1 MTKIAFGIETSCD
14 ETSVAILTDNSQI
27 LSHIT
32 INQKNHR
39 KFGGVVPELASR
51 SHLQILQLI
60 IPKALKESKINISDV
75 DIFCSTCG
83 PGLIGGLLV
92 GSTVGKSLAL
102 ANKKP
107 FYPINHLEGHILST
121 LLEKKA
127 KYPNITFLLT
137 GGHTQIYYVKS
148 FNNYKIIGE
157 TVDDAIGECFDKV
170 AKLLKLEY
178 PGGPIIEK
186 LSLKKGTERYDLPH
200 PLEFQKNFNFSF
212 SGIKT
217 AVNILIKKEKKITQQ
232 TKINI
237 AKSFQEKIV
246 EILVKKLKYIFN
258 DNKYSDEIK
267 EIALVGGV
275 ASNKHIRESFATI
288 CLNKKISL
296 ITPSTKF
303 CGDNAAMIALTGLKK
318 LEFKIKPN
326 INFRANPRL
335 EI

>member
-1 MTKIAFGIETSCD
+1 MTKIALGIETSCD
-14 ETSVAILTDNSQI
+14 ETSVAILTDNYKL

-39 KFGGVVPELASR
+39 DFGGVVPELASR

-60 IPKALKESKINISDV
+60 IPQALRESKLDISDI

-92 GSTVGKSLAL
+92 GSTIGKSLAL

-107 FYPINHLEGHILST
+107 FYPINHLEGHILSP
-121 LLEKKA
+121 LLEKKV

-157 TVDDAIGECFDKV
+157 TIDDAIGECFDKV
-170 AKLLKLEY
+170 AKLLNLEY
-178 PGGPIIEK
+178 PGGPLIEK
-186 LSLKKGTERYDLPH
+186 LSLKKTSKTYDLPH
-200 PLEFQKNFNFSF
+200 PLEFKKNLNFSF

-237 AKSFQEKIV
+237 ASSFQEKIV
-246 EILVKKLKYIFN
+246 EILLKKLKYIF
-258 DNKYSDEIK
+258 DNNEFSNEIK
-267 EIALVGGV
+267 EISVVGGV
-275 ASNKHIRESFATI
+275 AANKYIRKSFKKI
-288 CLNKKISL
+288 CLNNKISL
-296 ITPSTKF
+296 ITPSIKF

-318 LEFKIKPN
+318 LEFNIKPN

>member
-14 ETSVAILTDNSQI
+14 ETSVAVMNNNYQL

-39 KFGGVVPELASR
+39 DFGGVVPELASR

-60 IPKALKESKINISDV
+60 IPKALKESNINISDV

-92 GSTVGKSLAL
+92 GSTIGKSMAL

-107 FYPINHLEGHILST
+107 FYPINHLEGHILSPQ
-121 LLEKKA
+121 LERKI

-137 GGHTQIYYVKS
+137 GGHTQIYFVKS

-157 TVDDAIGECFDKV
+157 TIDDAIGECFDKV
-170 AKLLKLEY
+170 AKLLELEY
-178 PGGPIIEK
+178 PGGPAIEK
-186 LSLKKGTERYDLPH
+186 LSLKKPTKIYNLPH
-200 PLEFQKNFNFSF
+200 PLEFQKNLNFSF

-217 AVNILIKKEKKITQQ
+217 AVNILIKEEEEITEQI
-232 TKINI
+232 KINM
-237 AKSFQEKIV
+237 ANAFQDKMV
-246 EILVKKLKYIFN
+246 EILLKKLNYIL
-258 DNKYSDEIK
+258 DNTAYGKKIK
-267 EIALVGGV
+267 EVSVVGGV
-275 ASNKHIRESFATI
+275 AANKHIKKSFKKI
-288 CLNKKISL
+288 CSKKKISL
-296 ITPSTKF
+296 ISPSKKF

-326 INFRANPRL
+326 INFRADPRL